1 MDRIVAT
8 KKLTLCGDSL
18 VINVTKEVKPLG
30 LKRGDYVT
38 VEITNT
44 YKQGAHE

>member
-1 MDRIVAT
+1 MTDPITAT
-8 KKLTLCGDSL
+8 KKLTQCGDSL

-38 VEITNT
+38 VMIEPFNT
-44 YKQGAHE
+44 DHD

>member
-1 MDRIVAT
+1 MSAPDKITAT
-8 KKLTLCGDSL
+8 KKLTQSGDSL

-38 VEITNT
+38 VHIE
-44 YKQGAHE
+44 KPEDHD

>member
-1 MDRIVAT
+1 MTDPITAT
-8 KKLTLCGDSL
+8 KKLTQCGDSL

-38 VEITNT
+38 VTIEPFNT
-44 YKQGAHE
+44 DHA

>member
-1 MDRIVAT
+1 MTTPAKITAT
-8 KKLTLCGDSL
+8 KKLTQSGDSL

-38 VEITNT
+38 VHIEPPED
-44 YKQGAHE
+44 HD